1 MASHQLICDEKAIA
15 SRSPVIEVSGLR
27 KDYGGVSAVA
37 GVDLTVAEGEF
48 LSILGPSGSG
58 KSTLLGLI
66 AGLVQPTGGR
76 IMIGSRNVTLVPPAQ
91 RDIGLVFQ
99 SYALFPNMTVAGNI
113 AFPLAVRGINKRD
126 IKARVEWAID
136 LVRLNGLENRKPSQL
151 SGGQQQRVAIA
162 RAVVFGPRLLL
173 LDEPLAALDRKLRE
187 EVRTE
192 LRRLQRTLG
201 VTTILVTH
209 DQDEA
214 MSTSDRIAVLA
225 QGVIQQIATP
235 AELYRQPANR
245 FVAGFLGVANLL
257 DGAVAREGNDAVLTL
272 DGGIKLPLP
281 SGSRLFGSRATMLVR
296 PERINLEPATNVRTG
311 RFGIN
316 CQVADVVYQGEIVR
330 YTMQEPSIGTNLVA
344 SCQHVVPRFSP
355 GDRVCITWKPEDGWL
370 LQDSEK

>member
-1 MASHQLICDEKAIA
+1 MASHQLINNAKQIA
-15 SRSPVIEVSGLR
+15 SQSPVIEVLGLR
-27 KDYGGVSAVA
+27 KDYGGVAAVA
-37 GVDLTVAEGEF
+37 GIDLTVAEGEF

-76 IMIGSRNVTLVPPAQ
+76 IMIGSRDVTLVPPAQ

-113 AFPLAVRGINKRD
+113 AFPLAVRGANKRD
-126 IKARVEWAID
+126 MKARVEWVID

-173 LDEPLAALDRKLRE
+173 LDEPLAALDRKLRD
-187 EVRTE
+187 EVRVE

-201 VTTILVTH
+201 VTTVLVTH

-225 QGVIQQIATP
+225 QGLIQQIATP

-245 FVAGFLGVANLL
+245 FVAGFLGIANLL
-257 DGAVAREGNDAVLTL
+257 EGVVAREGDDAVLTL
-272 DGGIKLPLP
+272 DGGMKLPLP
-281 SGSRLFGSRATMLVR
+281 SGNALPGSRATMVVR
-296 PERINLEPATNVRTG
+296 PERIDLKPATDARTS
-311 RFGIN
+311 RFGID
-316 CQVADVVYQGEIVR
+316 CEVVDVVYHGEVVR
-330 YTMQEPSIGTNLVA
+330 YTVQAQPIGTVIA

-355 GDRVCITWKPEDGWL
+355 GDHVCITWRPEDGWL
-370 LQDSEK
+370 LQESEK